1 MKRVFGKID
10 EHSYKLI
17 LTFRAIHANAICVLF
32 CFKRKQ
38 EINRD
43 CRAPKPTTSALSFW
57 KILMY
62 PLRKDRIK

>member
-1 MKRVFGKID
+1 MKQVFGEID

-17 LTFRAIHANAICVLF
+17 LTSRAIQTHICVLF
-32 CFKRKQ
+32 CFKRTQ

>member
-1 MKRVFGKID
+1 MKRVFVEID
-10 EHSYKLI
+10 EHSCKLI
-17 LTFRAIHANAICVLF
+17 LTFRAIQNAISVLF
-32 CFKRKQ
+32 SFKRTQ

-43 CRAPKPTTSALSFW
+43 CPPKPTTSALSFW